1 MIGTWRA
8 WAFGILVIAAVATWV
23 VSSQSFQTCI
33 QDNRAGA
40 IDQTVPSR
48 FAELS
53 TVEKGRACLG
63 AYIHRYEATIT
74 TLATVLL
81 AVFTFTL
88 WSSTSQLWR
97 ATRDTLRHAEGTA
110 ERQLR
115 AYVFVSTA
123 KVDEED
129 SIPYARVEIKNFGQT
144 PAYKLVSVAGFAIDR
159 YPPPS
164 TLVSSC
170 LKPRQYRTYL
180 PANSKLPLLEWG
192 TELGR

>member
-74 TLATVLL
+74 TLATVCWPCSRSHCGRLPVSYGERREIL
-81 AVFTFTL
+81 C
-88 WSSTSQLWR
+88 
-97 ATRDTLRHAEGTA
+97 ATQRG
-110 ERQLR
+110 
-115 AYVFVSTA
+115 
-123 KVDEED
+123 
-129 SIPYARVEIKNFGQT
+129 P
-144 PAYKLVSVAGFAIDR
+144 
-159 YPPPS
+159 
-164 TLVSSC
+164 
-170 LKPRQYRTYL
+170 LKD
-180 PANSKLPLLEWG
+180 N
-192 TELGR
+192 